1 MADTKKETSRVKI
14 TKRLIDS
21 TERPESGQV
30 FLRDLELLGFAVRFS
45 AGATTFILEKR
56 MKGRVRRLS
65 IGPYGAITLD
75 DARKKAKEMIGQ
87 IASGQDPAQDRLD
100 KKRETTF
107 GDLIEKYKER
117 HLPRKKSG
125 KNDELQI
132 NAHLEKWKNR
142 KLSSIQRKDV
152 ARLHLAIG
160 EKSGHY
166 AANRI
171 VSLLRKMFNLG
182 HIWGFFNDENP
193 ATGIEFF
200 QERKRERF
208 VHPEELPK
216 LIKGLEKEP
225 NYFIRGALFTCLMT
239 GQRKS
244 EVLGMKWE
252 DVDMEKGVWRIP
264 ETKPGRSHLV
274 PLPGPVLELLQNL
287 PHVHENPFV
296 FVGRTNSHLTNIN
309 KAWSRIRTDAGLQDV
324 RIHDLRR
331 TVGSWLAGSGASLPL
346 IGKVLN
352 HSQPSTTAI
361 YARLDLEPVRVA
373 LEANAQRMLI
383 AIKAGEKKENE
394 GTL

>member
-1 MADTKKETSRVKI
+1 MNNEVTKTRRVRI

-21 TERPESGQV
+21 TERPAKGQV
-30 FLRDLELLGFAVRFS
+30 FLRDLELLGFGVRFTP
-45 AGATTFILEKR
+45 GATTFILEKR
-56 MKGRVRRLS
+56 IRGRMRRTT
-65 IGPYGAITLD
+65 IGPYGPVTLEK
-75 DARKKAKEMIGQ
+75 ARKKAKEMIGQ

-100 KKRETTF
+100 EKRETTF
-107 GDLIEKYKER
+107 GDLIEMYKER

-132 NAHLEKWKNR
+132 SAHLQKWKNR

-152 ARLHLAIG
+152 ASLHLAMG
-160 EKSGHY
+160 ETSGHY

-171 VSLLRKMFNLG
+171 VSLLRKIFNLG
-182 HIWGFFNDENP
+182 HIWGVFNGENP

-200 QERKRERF
+200 QEKKRERF
-208 VHPEELPK
+208 VHPEELPN
-216 LIKGLEKEP
+216 LMKGLEQEP
-225 NYFIRGALFTCLMT
+225 NIFIRGALFTCLMT
-239 GQRKS
+239 GQRKG

-252 DVDMEKGVWRIP
+252 DVDLEKGVWRIP
-264 ETKPGRSHLV
+264 ETKAGRSHLV
-274 PLPGPVLELLQNL
+274 PLPGPALELLQNL
-287 PHVHENPFV
+287 PHVHDNPFV
-296 FVGRTNSHLTNIN
+296 FAGRRNFHLISIN
-309 KAWSRIRTDAGLQDV
+309 KAWDRIRTAAKLQDV

-383 AIKAGEKKENE
+383 ASKAEEKKENE
-394 GTL
+394 GAS